1 MKNFDEILNNLKNSL
16 KGIDDLKTL
25 NEIKIMLSAYY
36 HELKKTD
43 SISKSLQIQE
53 HIDALEEEE
62 KQILERCDV
71 II

>member
-1 MKNFDEILNNLKNSL
+1 MNLENKR
-16 KGIDDLKTL
+16 L

-43 SISKSLQIQE
+43 SISESLQIQE

-71 II
+71 IV

>member
-1 MKNFDEILNNLKNSL
+1 MNLDNQR
-16 KGIDDLKTL
+16 L

-43 SISKSLQIQE
+43 SISESLQIQE

-71 II
+71 IIWNGKK

>member
-1 MKNFDEILNNLKNSL
+1 M
-16 KGIDDLKTL
+16 
-25 NEIKIMLSAYY
+25 EIKQLLSAYY
-36 HELKKTD
+36 CELNKTD
-43 SISKSLQIQE
+43 SISESLQIKE